1 MLWYLHLCADAG
13 IVVVSYE
20 DDAEGTMI
28 ETAEGG
34 RFTKEHFIPRLQG
47 AIQASALL
55 SLTDFF
61 LLISDFC
68 LLNSELVCEN
78 PFK

>member
-1 MLWYLHLCADAG
+1 
-13 IVVVSYE
+13 
-20 DDAEGTMI
+20 MI

-47 AIQASALL
+47 AIQTSALL

-61 LLISDFC
+61 LLNSEFRLLTSDFRF
-68 LLNSELVCEN
+68 LSSE
-78 PFK
+78 F